1 MCDTRC
7 ESHFTQSVSI
17 GWNLVS
23 QARRDA
29 VCQALLDAVVDV
41 QPSTVE
47 LVLARDHARLV
58 EGDGGW
64 TTEHDLEPFHTC
76 RLPNADQ
83 AA

>member
-1 MCDTRC
+1 MYDGVPMIIPVL
-7 ESHFTQSVSI
+7 VSAVP
-17 GWNLVS
+17 GAS